1 MRIYIAGSYSDSN
14 VINILNNIHE
24 GIRVSAK
31 ILKAGHEPFC
41 PFLDYQ
47 FQFFDNTLTVEDY
60 YRYSIAW
67 LEVSD
72 IMVVLPYSDTS
83 RGTQKEIIRAMELD
97 IPVVNYIDEIPFET
111 LINIYTGTT
120 NSL

>member
-1 MRIYIAGSYSDSN
+1 MRIYVAGSYSDSN

-72 IMVVLPYSDTS
+72 VMVVLPYSENS
-83 RGTQKEIIRAMELD
+83 KGTQKEIERANEIGIKVIHLKGEVDEKFIR
-97 IPVVNYIDEIPFET
+97 
-111 LINIYTGTT
+111 
-120 NSL
+120 SLLCKK